1 MDVSAM
7 TLEGILRHEQAL
19 EACEM
24 SVWFCGLSVQDA
36 IIAEAGVMT
45 CRLAARTTGVVV
57 TVAVAVGNVVV
68 WTTDPVVTVVVVITV
83 LRFQSTNWHEY
94 WAGACRRSGSYRY
107 CGNHDP
113 NA

>member
-1 MDVSAM
+1 MHEYQCQTLGTLNGSHTEVAVDVSAI

-36 IIAEAGVMT
+36 IISEAGVMI
-45 CRLAARTTGVVV
+45 CRLAARRTGVFV

-68 WTTDPVVTVVVVITV
+68 STSDPVVTVVVVIEV
-83 LRFQSTNWHEY
+83 LRFQSTN
-94 WAGACRRSGSYRY
+94 
-107 CGNHDP
+107 
-113 NA
+113 